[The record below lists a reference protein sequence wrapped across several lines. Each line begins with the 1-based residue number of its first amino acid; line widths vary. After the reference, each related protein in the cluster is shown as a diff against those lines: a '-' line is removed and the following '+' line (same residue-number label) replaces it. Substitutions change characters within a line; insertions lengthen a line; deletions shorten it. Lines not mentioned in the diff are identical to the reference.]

1 MIIGLP
7 TIYGVSWTCNFSSQD
22 WGGYGVIYCCSVA
35 FSEATNNDNILDIQG
50 PHKTGYSDEDVLAFK
65 IWHLNTPF
73 LHNGIGH
80 FFPNVQTM
88 QVCRVELKEVSKE
101 IFEGFNNL
109 TNLNLNY
116 NVLKEIKVD
125 TFDHIPNLTNIYLEE
140 NRIETLSADVF
151 VKLKFLEHINL
162 NRNKLTHLLDGTF
175 RNNEL
180 LNTVLLNQNQLSSMT
195 PRIFNN
201 VNVLKTVE
209 LRDNRCIRF
218 DVKYKSEIDDL
229 RILIGLCNVTS
240 CENVVSA

>member
-1 MIIGLP
+1 M
-7 TIYGVSWTCNFSSQD
+7 SQD
-22 WGGYGVIYCCSVA
+22 WGGYGFIYFCDVTS
-35 FSEATNNDNILDIQG
+35 SSPTKNDNILDIRR
-50 PHKTGYSDEDVLAFK
+50 PHGTGYSDEDVLAFR
-65 IWHLNTPF
+65 IWGRDFPILF
-73 LHNGIGH
+73 NGTGH
-80 FFPNVQTM
+80 FFPNVQTL
-88 QVCRVELKEVSKE
+88 QVCEANLKEVSKE

-109 TNLNLNY
+109 TSLNLNN
-116 NVLKEIKVD
+116 NVLKEIKID
-125 TFDHIPNLTNIYLEE
+125 TFDHIPNLTNIYLEL
-140 NRIETLSADVF
+140 NRIETLSADAF

-162 NRNKLTHLLDGTF
+162 NSNKLTHLLDGTF

-180 LNTVLLNQNQLSSMT
+180 LNTVLLRNNHLSSMT

-229 RILIGLCNVTS
+229 RLLIGLCNVTS